1 MKHDKSMATDD
12 CNIEV
17 ESDAITKLLEK
28 LTRER
33 DQARKELSHLAD
45 LLYAHFERGGTVNG
59 IGTTNKA
66 RNILS
71 GSSDT
76 PENL

>member
-1 MKHDKSMATDD
+1 MKHRKSMATDD

-17 ESDAITKLLEK
+17 ESDAITELLEK

-33 DQARKELSHLAD
+33 NDARKELSHLAD
-45 LLYAHFERGGTVNG
+45 LLDAHFERGGTVDG

-66 RNILS
+66 RRR
-71 GSSDT
+71 D
-76 PENL
+76 